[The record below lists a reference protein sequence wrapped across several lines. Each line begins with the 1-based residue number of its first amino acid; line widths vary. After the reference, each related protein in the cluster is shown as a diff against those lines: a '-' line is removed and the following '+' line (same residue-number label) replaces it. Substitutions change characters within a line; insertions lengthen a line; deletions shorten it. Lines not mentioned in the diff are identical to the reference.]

1 MVLISKTL
9 LCLLLCFVVTTAGQ
23 STDAGADR
31 ILGRWLFPKKQT
43 CVEIYR
49 ENGRYYGRMAEVS
62 ASAAA
67 NYGNIRNKIVL
78 TDLSYVD
85 NEWKGG
91 SMIHPSSGA
100 RFDVVMHLTDANTLV
115 ATVFKGV
122 RFISKDLVLTRQA
135 QAGQ

>member
-1 MVLISKTL
+1 MFFLSKIL
-9 LCLLLCFVVTTAGQ
+9 LCFSLCFVVTTASQ
-23 STDAGADR
+23 SIDAGADR

-49 ENGRYYGRMAEVS
+49 ENGLYFGRMAEVS

-78 TDLSYVD
+78 TNLAY
-85 NEWKGG
+85 NNNQWEGG

-100 RFDVVMHLTDANTLV
+100 RFSVEMRLHDPNTLI
-115 ATVFKGV
+115 ATVYKGV
-122 RFISKDLVLTRQA
+122 RFISKDLVLTRQR
-135 QAGQ
+135 